1 MNLLDKS
8 KTGIWILTLAIFH
21 TVGVIGLNL
30 TVSQDIFRQL
40 SEINLFL
47 SAFIVFL
54 IHPKADKK
62 FWQFFISVFAV
73 GMAVEIIGVKT
84 GIPFGDYHYSKVLKL
99 HFINVPVI
107 IGINWVVLT
116 YATAILVQNF
126 IEKKWLRILAGA
138 SVMATLD
145 VILEHFAVK
154 HGLWI
159 WDNAD
164 YPGIANFAGWLGT
177 ALITHFIY
185 QKTIAGT
192 QNKVAV
198 SYLMILT
205 VFLAV
210 DVLVS
215 LLC

>member
-1 MNLLDKS
+1 MSL
-8 KTGIWILTLAIFH
+8 
-21 TVGVIGLNL
+21 
-30 TVSQDIFRQL
+30 SQEIFRQL
-40 SEINLFL
+40 SELNLFL
-47 SAFIVFL
+47 SAIIVFL
-54 IHPKADKK
+54 FHPKIDRK
-62 FWQFFISVFAV
+62 FLLFFLPVFAV
-73 GMAVEIIGVKT
+73 GMIVEIVGVRT

-116 YATAILVQNF
+116 YATAILTQKF
-126 IEKKWLRILAGA
+126 TEKKWLRILAGA
-138 SVMATLD
+138 SIMAALD

-159 WDNAD
+159 WDNTD
-164 YPGIANFAGWLGT
+164 YPGIANFAGWWGT

-185 QKTIAGT
+185 QSTISGT

-198 SYLMILT
+198 FYLMILT
-205 VFLAV
+205 VFLVV
-210 DVLVS
+210 DGLAS